1 MYNFATAYYVPIHDL
16 HSDNFGCV
24 FQSSMLPLLAGDHPA
39 SSVYASV
46 LSVLG
51 GSRPRCLVPASPGL
65 QHGRRP
71 TWLALIL
78 LFFSARMREVW
89 ARLAAG
95 FVIGIACDTATST
108 RNIAARF

>member
-1 MYNFATAYYVPIHDL
+1 MYNCATAYYVPIHDL

-24 FQSSMLPLLAGDHPA
+24 FQSSMLNAAPA

-65 QHGRRP
+65 QYGRRP
-71 TWLALIL
+71 T
-78 LFFSARMREVW
+78 
-89 ARLAAG
+89 
-95 FVIGIACDTATST
+95 
-108 RNIAARF
+108 